1 MAVPTTAPTL
11 FGAYIQSIST
21 SMGWGGQGGT
31 CQLVLIEDPQTDPD
45 KNKVIPKFDENGDRD
60 DVNGKPFSG
69 DEDGSYSLTSPKIG
83 TAAGIRYGDFYFGGV
98 FQRWSY
104 SESLSGRIYNVILES
119 PAKLLDGIQVI
130 LDEFQGTVFSTANA
144 FYPFFGSEEP
154 IQFDKSY
161 VNNVW
166 NVFGELENYAYN
178 DQTGGHFGNGDVN
191 SVGMPVLTLLE
202 ILQKF
207 GDDADGI
214 FGGPAEFGSSK
225 YKFDFSEVKQAIEDS
240 KDGDADMTNYRVK
253 GPIVNLNGILS
264 DICDTMQHQYFPQV
278 IGPAGFDTDGIEN
291 PTIKIRMIDMGSQ
304 PQAGVI
310 EDLVDNVKSEGKL
323 ISSSIGQ
330 ELQDATTQKVVIGA
344 PASRYYDAPVST
356 FFSVWKKSVSGRYQ
370 FDPVYASARYAD
382 PSHTNTI
389 QLPYPDQFGN
399 PSGYTAS
406 IFELRM
412 ALGGME
418 AWESYK
424 AFQSML
430 ELEGG
435 EAEPNGSLYIGQY
448 PPWFG
453 RVFTTKSM
461 LEKIAGYN
469 TVPLDLINTFL
480 NQAGQAYNDA
490 QKKLAQKMFNVV
502 NKAATE
508 FYGQVFFAAL
518 PYELGGIQNNF
529 RWISEDFQYET
540 AWTNVDSA
548 WYYDKSTGQ
557 DQRPVGD
564 VLGYDGS
571 GRLKSHSTFI
581 ADGISDFSTFGGDYS
596 VGFGGRLCTTKGGP
610 DKDLYWI
617 LDPTQEDSE
626 DEGEQVYRPYCIV
639 RTGGQVRSYDSYTT
653 PDFGLTVLAQL
664 FFNIDIPPGAY
675 ITPGKGG
682 VQIPIPPAAAL
693 PASIGVP
700 QESNVYRWGPWYKA
714 ALKNGKAEVVLD
726 DNLSPETFGSSSLL
740 DQAGIASAFSGVGRL
755 EAVESGYV
763 EVAEFPSFN
772 VGDRWADQGPYVT
785 DLQIDVSTDGCK
797 CTYKFNTWT
806 PNFGKL
812 AKYNMDR
819 IARVNQA
826 SLNFA
831 QQQRS
836 RIEKRPLPSFS
847 FQQTDFGSIKNGGSR
862 FTQQGIQ
869 TIQGIMRTVFS

>member
-1 MAVPTTAPTL
+1 MADPTTAPTL

-356 FFSVWKKSVSGRYQ
+356 FFSVWKKSVSGRY
-370 FDPVYASARYAD
+370 
-382 PSHTNTI
+382 
-389 QLPYPDQFGN
+389 
-399 PSGYTAS
+399 
-406 IFELRM
+406 
-412 ALGGME
+412 
-418 AWESYK
+418 K
-424 AFQSML
+424 
-430 ELEGG
+430 
-435 EAEPNGSLYIGQY
+435 
-448 PPWFG
+448 
-453 RVFTTKSM
+453 
-461 LEKIAGYN
+461 
-469 TVPLDLINTFL
+469 
-480 NQAGQAYNDA
+480 
-490 QKKLAQKMFNVV
+490 
-502 NKAATE
+502 
-508 FYGQVFFAAL
+508 
-518 PYELGGIQNNF
+518 
-529 RWISEDFQYET
+529 
-540 AWTNVDSA
+540 
-548 WYYDKSTGQ
+548 
-557 DQRPVGD
+557 
-564 VLGYDGS
+564 VL
-571 GRLKSHSTFI
+571 
-581 ADGISDFSTFGGDYS
+581 
-596 VGFGGRLCTTKGGP
+596 
-610 DKDLYWI
+610 
-617 LDPTQEDSE
+617 
-626 DEGEQVYRPYCIV
+626 
-639 RTGGQVRSYDSYTT
+639 
-653 PDFGLTVLAQL
+653 
-664 FFNIDIPPGAY
+664 
-675 ITPGKGG
+675 
-682 VQIPIPPAAAL
+682 
-693 PASIGVP
+693 
-700 QESNVYRWGPWYKA
+700 
-714 ALKNGKAEVVLD
+714 
-726 DNLSPETFGSSSLL
+726 
-740 DQAGIASAFSGVGRL
+740 
-755 EAVESGYV
+755 
-763 EVAEFPSFN
+763 
-772 VGDRWADQGPYVT
+772 
-785 DLQIDVSTDGCK
+785 CK
-797 CTYKFNTWT
+797 
-806 PNFGKL
+806 
-812 AKYNMDR
+812 
-819 IARVNQA
+819 
-826 SLNFA
+826 
-831 QQQRS
+831 
-836 RIEKRPLPSFS
+836 
-847 FQQTDFGSIKNGGSR
+847 
-862 FTQQGIQ
+862 
-869 TIQGIMRTVFS
+869 